1 MKELKIYVPNDHTSE
16 SWFSFIND
24 SLKMVNLEFDDL
36 IVDLNRI
43 TFLDTDDIVVLAC
56 LLDSFANSGKK
67 IKFENGNESLLNH
80 LDNIKFKNYWN
91 PEFNRDRFTVTNN
104 DTTLCLWH
112 ISKEMIVQYTT
123 YATRYYKGIF
133 KDKDLVLLSLNL
145 TEVFNNIFD
154 HSYSSVKGYI
164 ITEYFPEKNILSFS
178 VCDFGIGIAESM
190 NRYNIS
196 INKMQTPDSEAIKG
210 ALITGISSHSTPQN
224 RGFGLG
230 NVLDFTENYKGTLS
244 ITSNNGYLMKKF
256 DEDYDLIETDIHF
269 LGTLIKVE
277 INTLELEKI
286 DEEMEINEW

>member
-1 MKELKIYVPNDHTSE
+1 MTKLKICVPNDHTSE

-24 SLKMVNLEFDDL
+24 SLKLVNLDFDD
-36 IVDLNRI
+36 IIIDLNTI
-43 TFLDTDDIVVLAC
+43 TFLDTDDIVALAC
-56 LLDSFANSGKK
+56 LLDSFANSGKT
-67 IKFENGNESLLNH
+67 IMFENGDDLL
-80 LDNIKFKNYWN
+80 LTYLENIKFKNYWN

-112 ISKEMIVQYTT
+112 ISKEMIVDYTT

-154 HSYSSVKGYI
+154 HSYSSVNGYI

-190 NRYNIS
+190 NKYNKS
-196 INKMQTPDSEAIKG
+196 INKMQTQDSIAIKG
-210 ALITGISSHSTPQN
+210 ALITGVSSHSTPQN

-230 NVLDFTENYKGTLS
+230 NVLDFTENYKGALT
-244 ITSNNGYLMKKF
+244 IFSNNGYLCKIF
-256 DEDYDLIETDIHF
+256 GEEYDLIETEFNF

-286 DEEMEINEW
+286 DEEDEIFDW

>member
-1 MKELKIYVPNDHTSE
+1 MTKLKICVPNDHTSE

-24 SLKMVNLEFDDL
+24 SLKLVNLDFDD
-36 IVDLNRI
+36 IIIDLNTI
-43 TFLDTDDIVVLAC
+43 TFLDTDDIVALAC
-56 LLDSFANSGKK
+56 LLDSFANSGKT
-67 IKFENGNESLLNH
+67 IKFENGDDSLLTY
-80 LDNIKFKNYWN
+80 LENIKFKNYWN

-112 ISKEMIVQYTT
+112 ISKEMIVDYTT

-154 HSYSSVKGYI
+154 HSYSSVNGYI
-164 ITEYFPEKNILSFS
+164 ITEYFPKKNILSFS

-190 NRYNIS
+190 NRYNKS
-196 INKMQTPDSEAIKG
+196 INKMQTQDSIAIKG
-210 ALITGISSHSTPQN
+210 ALITGVSSHSTPQN

-230 NVLDFTENYKGTLS
+230 NVLDFTENYKGALT
-244 ITSNNGYLMKKF
+244 IFSNNGYLCKIF
-256 DEDYDLIETDIHF
+256 GEEYDLIETEFNF

-286 DEEMEINEW
+286 DEEDEIFDW